1 MSRLSE
7 EEATYWNEAL
17 EKLSTYSGTVSDF
30 CKEYSIDR
38 RKLYYHRKKEK
49 DLCSKRTVF
58 HAISTTKDDNNI
70 SAPHKYPKDY
80 TQIKIEIGKVRILI
94 PSHDVKLLS
103 SIIKE
108 LESSCLI

>member
-7 EEATYWNEAL
+7 EQATYWSEAL

-30 CKEYSIDR
+30 CKEHSIDR
-38 RKLYYHRKKEK
+38 RKLYYYRKREK

-58 HAISTTKDDNNI
+58 HAISTKDDNNI

-80 TQIKIEIGKVRILI
+80 TQLRLK
-94 PSHDVKLLS
+94 
-103 SIIKE
+103 
-108 LESSCLI
+108 

>member
-7 EEATYWNEAL
+7 EQATYWNEAL
-17 EKLSTYSGTVSDF
+17 EKLSIYSDTVSDF

-49 DLCSKRTVF
+49 DLCSKRAVF

-70 SAPHKYPKDY
+70 SAPLR
-80 TQIKIEIGKVRILI
+80 TNIRRIILRLLI
-94 PSHDVKLLS
+94 YN
-103 SIIKE
+103 
-108 LESSCLI
+108 

>member
-7 EEATYWNEAL
+7 EQTTYWSEAL
-17 EKLSTYSGTVSDF
+17 EKLSSYNGTVSDF
-30 CKEYSIDR
+30 CKENNIDK

-49 DLCSKRTVF
+49 DLYSKRTVF
-58 HAISTTKDDNNI
+58 HAISTNDNNNI
-70 SAPHKYPKDY
+70 SATHKYPKDY
-80 TQIKIEIGKVRILI
+80 TQIRIEIGKAKILI
-94 PSHDVKLLS
+94 PSNDIKLLS